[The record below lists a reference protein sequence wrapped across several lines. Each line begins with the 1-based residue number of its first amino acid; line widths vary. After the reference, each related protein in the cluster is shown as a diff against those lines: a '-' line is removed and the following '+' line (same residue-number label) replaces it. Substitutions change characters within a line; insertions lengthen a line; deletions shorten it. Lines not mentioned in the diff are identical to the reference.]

1 MMSGR
6 LIPKV
11 RGRIAIYECRSRN
24 STHLDDESDH
34 VRSAVCANNQRDK
47 LTLKPSA
54 RKAFTKTTGRTES
67 GIMFAKSG

>member
-24 STHLDDESDH
+24 SAHLDDESDH
-34 VRSAVCANNQRDK
+34 VRSAVYADDQHDK
-47 LTLKPSA
+47 LTPKPSA
-54 RKAFTKTTGRTES
+54 RKAFTRTTGQTES
-67 GIMFAKSG
+67 GIISAKSG